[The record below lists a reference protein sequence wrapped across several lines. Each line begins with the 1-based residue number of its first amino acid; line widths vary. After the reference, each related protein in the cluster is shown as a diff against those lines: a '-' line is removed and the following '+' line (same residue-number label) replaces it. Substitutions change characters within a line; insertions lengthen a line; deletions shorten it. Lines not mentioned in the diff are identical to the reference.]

1 MHIPDGFLDAK
12 TLATT
17 AGLSAGGIAA
27 ALRRVARERAERR
40 APLIGL
46 TAAFIFAAQMLNFP
60 VAGGTSGHLIGGV
73 LAAVLV
79 GPAAAVLVLTSVLML
94 QCFVFNDGG
103 VLALG
108 ANLFNMAILSPAVGW
123 IVYRALHRREGIRG
137 MILGASFAAWCS
149 VVTAALAC
157 SGELAFSGT
166 VAAHVAL
173 PAMAGVHMV
182 IGLGEAAITALVLS
196 AIARTR
202 PDVLTGD
209 PRATSAGRTFLV
221 QGALVAVG
229 LAVFLSPFASALPD
243 GLEWAA
249 GRLGFQHRGASA
261 PAPAPL
267 PDYRV
272 PGLASSMGGTMIAGG
287 VGIVLAFALS
297 WLLARALTH
306 GPAAPAKK

>member
-27 ALRRVARERAERR
+27 ALRKVARERAERR

-79 GPAAAVLVLTSVLML
+79 GPAAAVLVLTSVLVL

-123 IVYRALHRREGIRG
+123 IVYRALHRRESLRG

-202 PDVLTGD
+202 PDILSGD
-209 PRATSAGRTFLV
+209 PRATSAGRSFLV
-221 QGALVAVG
+221 QGALVVAG

-243 GLEWAA
+243 GLEWVA

-261 PAPAPL
+261 VPAPL
-267 PDYRV
+267 ANYSV

-287 VGIVLAFALS
+287 VGIVLAFGLS
-297 WLLARALTH
+297 WLLARALTR